1 MVGGWLIGFRVFATA
16 KGYFGL
22 CAQRNL
28 TVDIRVVLGGAG
40 PSTVSGEALGGPRR
54 LWEVLGASGRLGS
67 FWEALGETLGG
78 SGRLWEALAGSGKL
92 WEALGGSG
100 RL

>member
-1 MVGGWLIGFRVFATA
+1 MVGGWLIEFRVFAAA

-22 CAQRNL
+22 SAQRNL

-40 PSTVSGEALGGPRR
+40 PSTVSGEALGGHRR
-54 LWEVLGASGRLGS
+54 LWEALGASRKLGS

-78 SGRLWEALAGSGKL
+78 SGRLWKALAGTGKL
-92 WEALGGSG
+92 WEALGGCG
-100 RL
+100 ML